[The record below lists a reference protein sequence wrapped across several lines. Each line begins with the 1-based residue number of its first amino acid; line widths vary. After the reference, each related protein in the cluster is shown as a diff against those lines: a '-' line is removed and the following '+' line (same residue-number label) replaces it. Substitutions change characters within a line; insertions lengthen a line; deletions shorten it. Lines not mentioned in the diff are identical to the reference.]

1 MSNTNSLAAWV
12 GEFLCRWE
20 ESGVLYNDA
29 ANLLIDVVQSH
40 RPLPQGGW
48 SALPSVED
56 SLRELENL
64 LD

>member
-1 MSNTNSLAAWV
+1 MDNTNSLTAWV

-64 LD
+64 L